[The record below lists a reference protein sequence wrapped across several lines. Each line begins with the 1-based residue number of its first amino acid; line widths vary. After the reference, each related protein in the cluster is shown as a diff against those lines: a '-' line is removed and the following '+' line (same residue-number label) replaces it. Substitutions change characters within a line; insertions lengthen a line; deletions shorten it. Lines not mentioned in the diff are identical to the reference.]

1 MISPQVLLWGGYSL
15 SLSFCLYFLLVYHYL
30 GAYYGN
36 HYHCFVLTSIT
47 PYHYHFCHPN
57 RRKHYQK
64 PSGFGSLHFGL
75 GELMKIIV
83 LVSSLFF
90 SNHCY
95 QKTTL
100 FLLSF
105 KTTYLIFISKNQ
117 DKVSES
123 VQGTFLQVMTDQKTV
138 NHCLADDKSIF

>member
-1 MISPQVLLWGGYSL
+1 
-15 SLSFCLYFLLVYHYL
+15 L

-75 GELMKIIV
+75 GELMKIII
-83 LVSSLFF
+83 LVSPLFV

-95 QKTTL
+95 KKTTL

-105 KTTYLIFISKNQ
+105 KITYLIFITENQ

-123 VQGTFLQVMTDQKTV
+123 VQGTFLQVMTDQKR
-138 NHCLADDKSIF
+138 